1 LKAVEELPAA
11 SLANLEELEARDV
24 RGKCVVE
31 MIQKKIAMASSA
43 PKEYVTGLVD
53 VIDEMEELCYIDDD
67 APAET
72 MEKESSALKILE
84 DQNESTMGLGE
95 NSDLKPHDPI
105 NLDSS
110 EAEEP
115 AAGQSRSPPAVV
127 GDVDESTAEATGE
140 DTTPLMKETNVLQL
154 EKASVFS

>member
-1 LKAVEELPAA
+1 
-11 SLANLEELEARDV
+11 
-24 RGKCVVE
+24 
-31 MIQKKIAMASSA
+31 
-43 PKEYVTGLVD
+43 
-53 VIDEMEELCYIDDD
+53 
-67 APAET
+67 
-72 MEKESSALKILE
+72 
-84 DQNESTMGLGE
+84 MGLGE

-115 AAGQSRSPPAVV
+115 AVGQSRSPPTVV

-140 DTTPLMKETNVLQL
+140 DATPLMKETNVLQL